1 MSTLAEIEA
10 AVPQL
15 TNGELAQL
23 EQFIHEV
30 KREKVAAT
38 GHSIMDIKPSS
49 LGKMLGPLG
58 TREEWYDEMREGRV

>member
-10 AVPQL
+10 ALPQL
-15 TNGELAQL
+15 TGGELAEL

-30 KREKVAAT
+30 RREKAT
-38 GHSIMDIKPSS
+38 AIGHSIMDIKPSS

>member
-10 AVPQL
+10 AIPQL
-15 TNGELAQL
+15 SNGELAEL

-30 KREKVAAT
+30 KREKSAAI